1 MQFPRL
7 GLSSAAE
14 KELAQLR
21 EENAR
26 LRALAELP
34 WFADHPV
41 PAFIVSAKTGKIL
54 EANYAAQ
61 KQYRYEHQEILNL
74 NLDQLRANTGSG
86 SFSRLDLANRMGQNQ
101 NWVVKQIR
109 RDGSIF
115 AAEMLV
121 TPLSYR
127 GVSAEF
133 VQVIDVSRQVN
144 AELELRHLER
154 RYNWFMDNSTE
165 AIWRFE
171 LEVPIPIGL
180 PIAEQIERCY
190 RYGYLAEA
198 SKSTAKLYGYPNP
211 QSMIGIRLE
220 TLMPRNEV
228 NLAYLRHFI
237 ENGYRVRQMESKE
250 LDKAGNTK
258 WFHNNLFGEVEAGL
272 VVRAWGSSI
281 DITNSKQL
289 EEQQQQSNQL
299 WNEALDNLKLLAMFI
314 DENANITYVNP
325 YFVQLIGLSKEEVI
339 GKSITSV
346 FHSDSKDLQDVFN
359 TNFKNNG
366 VLQNCSNSVRTKD
379 GRLLQLHWNNTTI
392 QNSLGKSIGIFS
404 IGEDVTEKQSAIL
417 ALEESEERYRRITEG
432 IPLALYRST
441 PEGRIIYG
449 NPALA
454 RLLHKSGID
463 ELQTVN
469 LQECEYGP
477 VYDRAQF
484 NQKLEEV
491 GEIIGLEYQWK
502 QPDNKHRWV
511 RENARVIRN
520 SSGKVLWYEGTLED
534 ITEAKQAQ
542 QQLVQSEE
550 LYRKLSEVAPI
561 GILLTCNATIQHA
574 NPFVAHMLGYD
585 NPEELNGK
593 QIFEFVHPAD
603 RAELYQ
609 KYVVEPLE
617 LSQISME
624 ERRFIKKDGSHI
636 VGQAHIS
643 RLLINNHRGSI
654 IVLRDISAQ
663 RHSEQEKRR
672 WQQRIMKMQKL
683 ESLGLLAGGL
693 AHDFNNQ
700 LTVIIGH
707 ASLLDKQMASD
718 DSLHSLLKPIEQA
731 AEHATKL
738 CQQMLSFAGRGK
750 IEVNQ
755 VNLTQLIHG
764 TEALLKIASG
774 KKADLVFELDPM
786 LPSIQAE
793 EAQLRQVLINLV
805 ANAADSFMDGQ
816 RGQITIRTGVVHVDE
831 NYSKMEMTLE
841 LPEGDYL
848 HLDVIDNGCGMDA
861 DTRRRVF
868 EPFFTTKN
876 TGRGLGLPA
885 VLGIVRSHNG
895 AIEVNSK
902 LRHGTSFRIFL
913 PLISNTQ
920 TLTGSTPSIQND
932 QSAATILVVD
942 DEQSLRSLASLVLR
956 NHGFHVIEAE
966 DGIAA
971 CELVQNG
978 TCPIHLILIDLTMP
992 VMDGVE
998 TLKQIWATQPNIPAI
1013 AMSSYGH
1020 VEIEDR
1026 CKDLP
1031 LKAILPKPFTPLA
1044 LEQIVSRALT
1054 EFPN

>member
-26 LRALAELP
+26 LRALAELS
-34 WFADHPV
+34 WFADHPA

-61 KQYRYEHQEILNL
+61 KLYRYEHQEMLNL

-86 SFSRLDLANRMGQNQ
+86 SFSKLDLANTMGQNQ

-121 TPLSYR
+121 TPLSYH
-127 GVSAEF
+127 GVPAEF

-165 AIWRFE
+165 SIWRFE

-180 PIAEQIERCY
+180 PVAEQIERCY
-190 RYGYLAEA
+190 RYGYLAEV

-220 TLMPRNEV
+220 TVLPRNEV
-228 NLAYLRHFI
+228 NLAYLRRFI
-237 ENGYRVRQMESKE
+237 ENGYRVSRMESQE

-272 VVRAWGSSI
+272 LVRAWGSSI

-325 YFVQLIGLSKEEVI
+325 YFVQLIGLSKDEVI
-339 GKSITSV
+339 GKNFMSV
-346 FHSDSKDLQDVFN
+346 FHSDSKDLQDIFN
-359 TNFKNNG
+359 TSFKNNS
-366 VLQNCSNSVRTKD
+366 VPQNCSNSARTKD

-392 QNSLGKSIGIFS
+392 QNSLGKPIGVFS
-404 IGEDVTEKQSAIL
+404 IGEDVTEKQNASQ

-441 PEGRIIYG
+441 AEGRIIYG
-449 NPALA
+449 NPTLA
-454 RLLHKSGID
+454 KLLHKSGMD
-463 ELQTVN
+463 ELRTVN
-469 LQECEYGP
+469 LQDYEYGP
-477 VYDRAQF
+477 AYDRAQF
-484 NQKLEEV
+484 IQRLEEI

-502 QPDNKHRWV
+502 QPQNEHRWV
-511 RENARVIRN
+511 RENARVIRDAD
-520 SSGKVLWYEGTLED
+520 GKVLWYEGTLED
-534 ITEAKQAQ
+534 ITETRKAQ

-550 LYRKLSEVAPI
+550 LYRKLSEMAPI
-561 GILLTCNATIQHA
+561 GILLTCNAIIQHA

-585 NPEELNGK
+585 HPEELNGR
-593 QIFEFVHPAD
+593 QIFEFVHPSD

-609 KYVVEPLE
+609 KYVIDPVELA
-617 LSQISME
+617 QISME

-654 IVLRDISAQ
+654 IVIRDISAQ
-663 RHSEQEKRR
+663 RHSEQEKKR

-707 ASLLDKQMASD
+707 ASLLDKQMAAD

-774 KKADLVFELDPM
+774 KKADLVFELDSR

-805 ANAADSFMDGQ
+805 ANAADSVMEGQ
-816 RGQITIRTGVVHVDE
+816 RGQIIIRTGVVQINE
-831 NYSKMEMTLE
+831 SYSKMEMTLE

-848 HLDVIDNGCGMDA
+848 YLDVIDNGCGMDA
-861 DTRRRVF
+861 DTRRRIF
-868 EPFFTTKN
+868 EPFFTTKT

-885 VLGIVRSHNG
+885 VLGVVRSHNG

-913 PLISNTQ
+913 PLVNNAQTVTTLATSNPKV
-920 TLTGSTPSIQND
+920 LTN
-932 QSAATILVVD
+932 ATILVVD
-942 DEQSLRSLASLVLR
+942 DELSLRSLASQVLR
-956 NHGFHVIEAE
+956 NHGFNVIEAE
-966 DGIAA
+966 DGMTA

-978 TCPIHLILIDLTMP
+978 TSPVHLVLIDLTMP
-992 VMDGVE
+992 GMNGVE
-998 TLKQIWATQPNIPAI
+998 TLKQIWATQPHIPAI

-1026 CKDLP
+1026 CKGLP
-1031 LKAILPKPFTPLA
+1031 LKAILPKPFTPHA
-1044 LEQIVSRALT
+1044 LEQIVSQALT
-1054 EFPN
+1054 DFPN